1 MSESFD
7 IVASTGSYAVHIEPG
22 AFATRLADWRKDV
35 VIADD
40 FFRTQTNTAGT
51 LGNALYYPAHETM
64 KSLDAAPELIE
75 RIRKCGANRQTQFV
89 AIGGGVIQDLV
100 AFAASIYMR
109 GVRWMYV
116 PTTILAMVDSCIGG
130 KSSINVGAY
139 KNLVGTYHPP
149 ETVYIDPELA
159 RTLPLDQQ
167 ASGIIEAAKICF
179 CRGPESFRAYLGTH
193 PHPGMETA
201 ELGRLISHSL
211 RAKKWFIE
219 IDEFDAK
226 ERLLLNFGHTF
237 GHAIEGASHYSI
249 SHGIA
254 VGLGILC
261 ALAFA
266 RQSDDS
272 DDVYAGAPIIGELE
286 SHLKSLIS
294 AVPELRQHLS
304 ALPIGEV
311 LERFESDKKHR
322 QDNYVLILAEPTGEV
337 VLKQVAKSPASK
349 ARVERAIRS
358 VVEGYRL

>member
-7 IVASTGSYAVHIEPG
+7 IVASTGSYTVHIEAG
-22 AFATRLADWRKDV
+22 AFATRLADWQQDV

-40 FFRTQTNTAGT
+40 FFRTSTSTVGT
-51 LGNALYYPAHETM
+51 LANALYYPAHETV

-75 RIRKCGANRQTQFV
+75 RIRQHGANRQTQFV

-109 GVRWMYV
+109 GVRWVYV
-116 PTTILAMVDSCIGG
+116 PTTILGMVDSCIGG
-130 KSSINVGAY
+130 KSSINVGSY

-149 ETVYIDPELA
+149 ETVFIDPELA

-179 CRGPESFRAYLGTH
+179 CRGPESFRAYLDTH
-193 PHPGMETA
+193 AHPGMDTT

-219 IDEFDAK
+219 IDEFDQK

-266 RQSDDS
+266 RQSDG
-272 DDVYAGAPIIGELE
+272 DVYAGAPMVSELE

-294 AVPELRQHLS
+294 AAPELRQHLC
-304 ALPIGEV
+304 ALPIDEV
-311 LERFESDKKHR
+311 LERFESDKKHK
-322 QDNYVLILAEPTGEV
+322 QDSYVLILVEPTGEV
-337 VLKQVAKSPASK
+337 VLKKVAKSPESK
-349 ARVERAIRS
+349 ARIERAIRS
-358 VVEGYRL
+358 VVEGYTL

>member
-7 IVASTGSYAVHIEPG
+7 IVASTGSYTVHIEPG
-22 AFATRLADWRKDV
+22 AFATRLADWQQDV

-40 FFRTQTNTAGT
+40 FFRTSTSTVGT
-51 LGNALYYPAHETM
+51 LGDALYYPAHETV

-75 RIRKCGANRQTQFV
+75 RIRQRGANRQTQFV

-109 GVRWMYV
+109 GVRWIYV
-116 PTTILAMVDSCIGG
+116 PTTILGMVDSCIGG

-149 ETVYIDPELA
+149 ETVFIDPELA

-179 CRGPESFRAYLGTH
+179 CRGPESFRAYLDTH
-193 PHPGMETA
+193 AHPGMDTT

-219 IDEFDAK
+219 IDEFDQK

-261 ALAFA
+261 AVAFA
-266 RQSDDS
+266 RQSGN
-272 DDVYAGAPIIGELE
+272 DVYAGAPMVGELE

-294 AVPELRQHLS
+294 AVPELRQHLC
-304 ALPIGEV
+304 ALPIDEV
-311 LERFESDKKHR
+311 LERFESDKKHK
-322 QDNYVLILAEPTGEV
+322 QDSYVLILVEPTGEV
-337 VLKQVAKSPASK
+337 VLNKVAKSPESK
-349 ARVERAIRS
+349 ARIERAIRS
-358 VVEGYRL
+358 VVEGYTL